1 MMELKPNALMGMT
14 QVASR
19 GLGLPSLSL
28 LGLSLF
34 GTSLSAQAAT
44 LSLSEA
50 FENCRKSYPTT
61 FEAKKR
67 LACFDSIEV
76 KTVNVKPTDTV
87 TQVEAKVNDALMGN
101 TALNDANPAVK
112 SATADELASSPT
124 VNATLLPA
132 QPQRDETAR
141 TKQVLVVE
149 PVAQPSFL
157 DRKWRLTSK
166 GDWNIS
172 DIETYKMNYLLV
184 THNSNTNN
192 MPSSPNFTTTA
203 DRGLD
208 NQDVKFQFSL
218 KTELMK
224 SIPVVRKLP
233 YVESSRIWAAYTQQ
247 SFWQF
252 FDGGNSRPFRE
263 NNYEPELI
271 LSLGLDDKNDG
282 IIKPYLP
289 KMLNL
294 GIVHQSNGREDPLS
308 RSWNRIYL
316 QGGWELNDKFTL
328 LVRPA
333 WRIPESNRKDDN
345 PDITK
350 FMGYGDMSL
359 RWDDPNRKMA
369 ASVLMRNNLR
379 ADNKGFIQLDF
390 QRQITQDRNIN
401 FHILA
406 SSGYGASLLDYNVY
420 QNTIGFGISL
430 GE

>member
-1 MMELKPNALMGMT
+1 M
-14 QVASR
+14 
-19 GLGLPSLSL
+19 
-28 LGLSLF
+28 
-34 GTSLSAQAAT
+34 
-44 LSLSEA
+44 
-50 FENCRKSYPTT
+50 
-61 FEAKKR
+61 
-67 LACFDSIEV
+67 
-76 KTVNVKPTDTV
+76 
-87 TQVEAKVNDALMGN
+87 
-101 TALNDANPAVK
+101 
-112 SATADELASSPT
+112 
-124 VNATLLPA
+124 
-132 QPQRDETAR
+132 
-141 TKQVLVVE
+141 
-149 PVAQPSFL
+149 

-184 THNSNTNN
+184 THNSDTNDT
-192 MPSSPNFTTTA
+192 PSSPNFATSS
-203 DRGLD
+203 DRSLD

-247 SFWQF
+247 SYWQF

-271 LSLGLDDKNDG
+271 LSLGMDNKGDDVLQR
-282 IIKPYLP
+282 YLP

-308 RSWNRIYL
+308 RSWNRVYL

-328 LVRPA
+328 MVRPA
-333 WRIPESNRKDDN
+333 WRIPESSRKDDN

-350 FMGYGDMSL
+350 FMGYGDVSL